1 MNKFTAAVI
10 KNIRLSHGLT
20 QEKLAEVIE
29 RSPGHVGMLEQ
40 GRATPSY
47 AVMQKLI
54 NEFDI
59 DASLFFGG
67 SRRDAESI
75 SVAVIKAVQNM
86 PSEVQECVRLYANVV
101 DQFSKII
108 RNASESDSVDEA
120 PEDDA
125 FAVDASTDD
134 TVILLQEE

>member
-1 MNKFTAAVI
+1 MVMNKYTAAVI
-10 KNIRLSHGLT
+10 KNVRLSHGLT

-47 AVMQKLI
+47 EVMQKLI

-108 RNASESDSVDEA
+108 RDASQSDNADDASADDALADNAS
-120 PEDDA
+120 
-125 FAVDASTDD
+125 
-134 TVILLQEE
+134 I